1 MSSACRVFFSFPSS
15 SWLVCRWVEQER
27 AKEADR
33 GLQKL
38 EQREAMADKAE
49 EVTKMAVTVFHC
61 KEVRTQDKGRTTVY
75 IGVLVI
81 LLSPQKHI

>member
-1 MSSACRVFFSFPSS
+1 MSSACPFCFRFTSCA
-15 SWLVCRWVEQER
+15 WAEQER

-33 GLQKL
+33 GLQRL

-61 KEVRTQDKGRTTVY
+61 KEVRKQPCDGIGRPV
-75 IGVLVI
+75 GLVVN
-81 LLSPQKHI
+81 LEYHQR